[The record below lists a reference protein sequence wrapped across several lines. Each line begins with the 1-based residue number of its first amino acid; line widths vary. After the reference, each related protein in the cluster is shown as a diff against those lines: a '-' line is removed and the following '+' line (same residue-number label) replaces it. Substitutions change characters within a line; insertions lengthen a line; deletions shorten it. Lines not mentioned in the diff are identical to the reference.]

1 MLASVLNS
9 KTAIEISIKIID
21 AFIEMRKFLQSNA
34 QVFQR
39 LDRVELKQIK
49 TDTRIDQVFA
59 LMDCGDA
66 KFRQGVFFE
75 NQIFDAYHVLSEIF
89 RTAKKST
96 LIIDNYVDDS
106 VLVHLTE
113 VAKGVK
119 VKILTKSISEKFSL
133 DIKKFSAQY
142 FPVEAEIF
150 TLSHDPKKW
159 FAFSKIE
166 KSDMEVISRLK
177 DIKQGKVIAEK

>member
-1 MLASVLNS
+1 
-9 KTAIEISIKIID
+9 
-21 AFIEMRKFLQSNA
+21 MRKFLQSNA

-39 LDRVELKQIK
+39 LDRVELKQIE
-49 TDTRIDQVFA
+49 TDSRIDQVFA
-59 LMDCGDA
+59 LMECGEA

-75 NQIFDAYHVLSEIF
+75 NQIFDAYHVVSDLF
-89 RTAKKST
+89 RTAKKSI

-119 VKILTKSISEKFSL
+119 VKILTKSISEKLSL
-133 DIKKFSAQY
+133 DIKKFSTQY

-150 TLSHDPKKW
+150 TLAHDRYIVIDYEKVYHVGASLKDLGKKW

-166 KSDMEVISRLK
+166 KSDMEVIGRLK
-177 DIKQGKVIAEK
+177 DFDV